1 MTIKEL
7 KNQNN
12 SLVSKTTTYTSAI
25 HLDEFEAKEREIL
38 EFCQNGSHVV
48 NSELFK
54 IYSQGQSI
62 MMIDET
68 RRKLK

>member
-1 MTIKEL
+1 M
-7 KNQNN
+7 
-12 SLVSKTTTYTSAI
+12 VSKTTTYTSAI
-25 HLDEFEAKEREIL
+25 HLDALDAKEREIL
-38 EFCQNGSHVV
+38 EFCQNGSNVV